1 MAQSTSTDIRYAIVA
16 ANGQLMEA
24 FSRGDAVSA
33 AAAYTEQ
40 GQVLPPNGEVVA
52 GKQAI
57 QTFWQGAMDM
67 GIKTVTLETNEV
79 EGYSNTAHE
88 VGRYT
93 LQGDGGRVL
102 DTGKYVVIWK
112 QEAGQW
118 KLHRD
123 IWNSSRPAPVQHS
136 KIA

>member
-1 MAQSTSTDIRYAIVA
+1 MAQSTSTDIRHAIVA

-24 FSRGDAVSA
+24 FSRGDAASA

-40 GQVLPPNGEVVA
+40 GQVLPPNRDVVA

-57 QTFWQGAMDM
+57 QTFWQEAMNM
-67 GIKTVTLETNEV
+67 GIKTVTLETKEV
-79 EGYSNTAHE
+79 EDFGHTAHE

-93 LQGDGGRVL
+93 LQGEGDQVI
-102 DTGKYVVIWK
+102 DAGKYVVIWQ
-112 QEAGQW
+112 QEGGQW

-123 IWNSSRPAPVQHS
+123 IWNSSQPTPGR
-136 KIA
+136 